1 MHLFFD
7 KIIFLKERRNCISL
21 IKNSQSF
28 IYIYIYIFFFFVFF
42 KNKIKQKN
50 EKPLVK
56 IWISHEGIIV
66 IKPLPSLTPA
76 YA

>member
-1 MHLFFD
+1 MIISDMIVINLNIYFIVLF
-7 KIIFLKERRNCISL
+7 IIDY
-21 IKNSQSF
+21 
-28 IYIYIYIFFFFVFF
+28 IYIYIYIYIYFVFF

>member
-1 MHLFFD
+1 MIISDMIVMNLNIYFIVLF
-7 KIIFLKERRNCISL
+7 IID
-21 IKNSQSF
+21 
-28 IYIYIYIFFFFVFF
+28 YIYIYILFFF

-56 IWISHEGIIV
+56 IWISHEGIIG

>member
-1 MHLFFD
+1 MIISDMIVINLNIYFIVLF
-7 KIIFLKERRNCISL
+7 IIDY
-21 IKNSQSF
+21 
-28 IYIYIYIFFFFVFF
+28 IYIYIYIYFVFL
-42 KNKIKQKN
+42 NKIKQKN

-66 IKPLPSLTPA
+66 IKPVPSLTPA

>member
-1 MHLFFD
+1 MIISDMIVINLNIYFIVLF
-7 KIIFLKERRNCISL
+7 IID
-21 IKNSQSF
+21 F
-28 IYIYIYIFFFFVFF
+28 IYIYIYFVFF

-56 IWISHEGIIV
+56 ILISHEGIIV
-66 IKPLPSLTPA
+66 TIPLPSLTPA

>member
-1 MHLFFD
+1 MIISDMIVINLNIYFIVLF
-7 KIIFLKERRNCISL
+7 IIDY
-21 IKNSQSF
+21 
-28 IYIYIYIFFFFVFF
+28 IYIYIYIFFFFF

>member
-1 MHLFFD
+1 MIISDMIVINLNIYFIVLF
-7 KIIFLKERRNCISL
+7 IIDY
-21 IKNSQSF
+21 
-28 IYIYIYIFFFFVFF
+28 IYIYIYIFCFFL
-42 KNKIKQKN
+42 NKIKQKN

-66 IKPLPSLTPA
+66 IKPVPSLTPA